1 MLCYAEAKASEL
13 EALIGYTFADK
24 CLAAEAVQMEAPH
37 IAVIMDNNF
46 LGLNNNKRLSV
57 LGDAVL
63 AKELSSAWYKARDSH
78 NRVLSQAQSTALRNE
93 TLANT
98 VLADRGYD
106 IGIDKIII
114 TAEGTPAVSPKMV
127 ATTLEAIIGAVHQD
141 GGDEAAHKLMEHLGF
156 FNHTLLMV
164 TSQPPHTPFPT

>member
-78 NRVLSQAQSTALRNE
+78 SRVAPRCACHSKPLTITRSSPVSGAIDCTAQRN
-93 TLANT
+93 T
-98 VLADRGYD
+98 RKYR
-106 IGIDKIII
+106 
-114 TAEGTPAVSPKMV
+114 
-127 ATTLEAIIGAVHQD
+127 
-141 GGDEAAHKLMEHLGF
+141 LG
-156 FNHTLLMV
+156 
-164 TSQPPHTPFPT
+164 